1 MVNSRHLLSGRCV
14 KGMALAVLLMGT
26 LSLSGCFGRF
36 GMLNGI
42 LSSAGL
48 HKAPVVPPPG
58 LIYTSYKAPLD
69 YDFSKNGVG
78 TTVSDELG
86 SEEANTH
93 FIRIPFIGLSFAWG
107 DASIETAQ
115 EKLKTSDY
123 ADYEFFTVLTIYSNF
138 AVNAY
143 GTRD

>member
-1 MVNSRHLLSGRCV
+1 MSHSRHLLSGRCV
-14 KGMALAVLLMGT
+14 RGLMLSVLLLGA
-26 LSLSGCFGRF
+26 LSLSGCYGRF
-36 GMLNGI
+36 GLLNGV

-48 HKAPVVPPPG
+48 HRAPVVPPPG

-69 YDFSKNGVG
+69 YDFTNDGVG
-78 TTVSDELG
+78 TTVSDEVG

-93 FIRIPFIGLSFAWG
+93 FIRIPFINLSFAWG
-107 DASIETAQ
+107 DAGIETAQ

-138 AVNAY
+138 AVHAY
-143 GTRD
+143 GER